1 VLVDCGL
8 FQGFKQLRLRNW
20 APFPVPPASIDAVVL
35 THAHLDH
42 SGAIPLLARG
52 GFRGP
57 VLATPP
63 TRDLCGI
70 LLPDSGNLQ
79 ERDAEF
85 ANRHGF
91 SKHRPAQPLYTRADA
106 EACLALFRDVEF
118 DRDHAIAPGLSLRF
132 LVAGHILGAA
142 MAMLTWQG
150 RRWLFSGDLGR
161 VGDPTMPDPAQVE
174 GADLL
179 LVESTYGDRRHDPRD
194 AEDVLAEIILRTA
207 GRSGTVLIPAF
218 AVGRTQAILYHLH
231 RLKAAHRIPDLP
243 IFVDSPMATDATAL
257 LQRHPLA
264 HRLPAA
270 ECRATCGV
278 ARYTRGV
285 EESKAIDA
293 SPYPKVVISASGM
306 ATGGRVLHHIK
317 AFGPDRRNTILF
329 SGFQAGGTRGAQMLA
344 GVPSVKIHGHY
355 VPIAAEVADLPM
367 LSAHADADGIMA
379 WLRGFTQA
387 PRQTYVVHGEPN
399 AADTLRHRI
408 EEELGWPARVPEHG
422 EMVTLP

>member
-1 VLVDCGL
+1 MLVDCGL

-20 APFPVPPASIDAVVL
+20 APFPVAPASIDAVVL
-35 THAHLDH
+35 THGHLDH
-42 SGAIPLLARG
+42 SGAIPLLAKG

-63 TRDLCGI
+63 TRDLCAI

-79 ERDAEF
+79 EKDAEF

-91 SKHRPAQPLYTRADA
+91 SKHKPAQPLYTKDDA
-106 EACLALFRDVEF
+106 EGCLPLFRDVAF
-118 DRDHAIAPGLSLRF
+118 DTDHAIAPGLTLRF

-142 MAMLTWQG
+142 MALLTWQG

-161 VGDPTMPDPAQVE
+161 VADPTMPDPARVE

-194 AEDVLAEIILRTA
+194 AEEVLAEIIIRTA
-207 GRSGTVLIPAF
+207 ARSGTVLIPAF
-218 AVGRTQAILYHLH
+218 AVGRTQSILYHLH
-231 RLKAAHRIPDLP
+231 RLKATHRIPDLP

-257 LQRHPLA
+257 LQRHPRA
-264 HRLPAA
+264 HRLSPG

-278 ARYTRGV
+278 ARYTRSV
-285 EESKAIDA
+285 EESKQIDA

-317 AFGPDRRNTILF
+317 AFAPDRRNTILF
-329 SGFQAGGTRGAQMLA
+329 SGFQAGGTRGAQMLS
-344 GVPSVKIHGHY
+344 GVPAVKIHGHY
-355 VPIAAEVADLPM
+355 VPIEAEVADLPM
-367 LSAHADADGIMA
+367 LSAHADGNGILA
-379 WLRGFTQA
+379 WLRGFTHA
-387 PRQTYVVHGEPN
+387 PAQTYVVHGEPN

-422 EMVTLP
+422 ETVDLP